1 MISSL
6 SNEKIKLVR
15 SLKEKKYRD
24 RYSLFVVEGV
34 KSVHEAS
41 QKAQIL
47 FVVVT
52 QESIDKV
59 PENTEV
65 LLVTDK
71 VFASVTGETTPQG
84 MLAVVK
90 KPDEKDFS
98 GFCGKGLLL
107 DRVRDPGNL
116 GTIIRTA
123 VATGFTNIFLIDTV
137 DPYSPK
143 VVRASMGGVFSVNF
157 YFVKPSDVKNLNISV
172 LCADMDG
179 QNIFEFIPPKSYLL
193 AIGNEGG
200 GLSDEIIN
208 LSTSTVCLP
217 MEKGVESLNAG
228 VSAGVLMYL
237 LRYGKND

>member
-15 SLKEKKYRD
+15 SLNERKYRD
-24 RYSLFVVEGV
+24 RHSLFVVEGI
-34 KSVHEAS
+34 KSVYEAS

-47 FVVVT
+47 FVIATEET
-52 QESIDKV
+52 QDKA
-59 PENTEV
+59 PANTEV
-65 LLVTDK
+65 LVVTDK
-71 VFASVTGETTPQG
+71 VFASVTGETSPQG

-90 KPDEKDFS
+90 KPAQKSFD
-98 GFCGKGLLL
+98 GFNGKGLLL

-123 VATGFTNIFLIDTV
+123 VATGFTSIFLIDTV

-143 VVRASMGGVFSVNF
+143 VVRASMGGVFSVDF
-157 YFVKPSDVKNLNISV
+157 FSVTPSDIAKLGISV
-172 LCADMDG
+172 LSADMDG
-179 QNIFEFIPPKSYLL
+179 VNIFEFTPPASYLL

-200 GLSDEIIN
+200 GLCDEIIN

-217 MEKGVESLNAG
+217 MEKGIESLNAG

-237 LRYGKND
+237 LRYGKNN